1 MILSKILILSLDL
14 NKLPTDKMI
23 IIIPFMGKKYKPVPN
38 EKRATL
44 IHLIHDN
51 NMSISKAAQQTGIF
65 YPTAKAINKVYLL
78 ENRVAKKSHR
88 TRLT

>member
-1 MILSKILILSLDL
+1 MLLSKVLILSLDL
-14 NKLPTDKMI
+14 NNLPTDKII

-51 NMSISKAAQQTGIF
+51 NMSISKAA
-65 YPTAKAINKVYLL
+65 
-78 ENRVAKKSHR
+78 
-88 TRLT
+88 